1 MTEVKLGLNETG
13 PCSIISRV
21 QRLQFLIL
29 FQPSVSLKKLKLL
42 EYLIA
47 MFSIWNLF
55 FIYFYVS
62 VLFFHASLKDEL
74 KHTLMVLKFSFV
86 V

>member
-1 MTEVKLGLNETG
+1 MTEVKMSLNET
-13 PCSIISRV
+13 PCSIIFRV

-29 FQPSVSLKKLKLL
+29 IQPSVSLKKLKLL
-42 EYLIA
+42 DYLIA
-47 MFSIWNLF
+47 MFFIWNLLL
-55 FIYFYVS
+55 IYFYVF

-74 KHTLMVLKFSFV
+74 KHTLMVLKLSIV